1 MLQLFNCTYTSI
13 LSLLLIKSEIFSKKR
28 SYFVN
33 FSYKGGIIN
42 NQIIAYEH
50 SSTHNPQK
58 KHLPSLQQM
67 QQVSSGNFVS
77 VYKQNYLGSFAGSI
91 AEDIGAIAFLSAIFF
106 FFFFSLFLGLLS
118 PMVITSNH
126 SLP

>member
-1 MLQLFNCTYTSI
+1 MNTAVRTVH
-13 LSLLLIKSEIFSKKR
+13 K
-28 SYFVN
+28 
-33 FSYKGGIIN
+33 
-42 NQIIAYEH
+42 
-50 SSTHNPQK
+50 K

-67 QQVSSGNFVS
+67 QQVSSANFVS

-118 PMVITSNH
+118 PMVTTSNH
-126 SLP
+126 SLLQVYSHTDITAISRIG